1 MTKIII
7 SFRMFSNDSF
17 SWEKYYQACHLSP
30 HVSALGHTGPTSNC
44 QTLHFFEGF
53 LWPTE
58 STLSG
63 D

>member
-7 SFRMFSNDSF
+7 SFRMFADDSF
-17 SWEKYYQACHLSP
+17 SQEKYYQACHLYL
-30 HVSALGHTGPTSNC
+30 HVSTLGHTGPTSNC

-53 LWPTE
+53 LWAPE